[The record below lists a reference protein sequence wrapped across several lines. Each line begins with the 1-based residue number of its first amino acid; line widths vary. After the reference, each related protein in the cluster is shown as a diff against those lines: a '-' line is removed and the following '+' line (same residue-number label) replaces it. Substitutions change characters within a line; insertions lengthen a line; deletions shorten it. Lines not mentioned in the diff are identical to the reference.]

1 MKKNTFL
8 RLLIFSSVVV
18 FSMLFNFQGLSAD
31 SKDIIPIFDDFNRPD
46 LGVTGEGGGYNEPNS
61 AGIPIYWIQMR
72 NVTAKIENNALKLSM
87 KKDAWFGEGIAL
99 KDPIYKYI
107 IMKVKGEKGG
117 EEKFL
122 TLNPDAKGLKKFNEL
137 KGADGKPIPKITKEY
152 QNIVIDI
159 AKSGFNLPS
168 GFEAIHFNNTGEL
181 TVYIDEIYLSKDG
194 VPIDLSEA
202 LAAATAA
209 AEVDDSEAITEDSST
224 DISSNSDNSSSL
236 SSTSDSD
243 NEAVIASTTGTSSSS
258 DTAKDTDTTESSS
271 SKKTILVAIIIS
283 IMALL
288 IGVVVYNSFIR
299 KPKY

>member
-1 MKKNTFL
+1 MKRKNTFL
-8 RLLIFSSVVV
+8 RLLIVSIIVV
-18 FSMLFNFQGLSAD
+18 FSMLFYSQGVSAD

-72 NVTAKIENNALKLSM
+72 NVTANIENNALKLSM

-122 TLNPDAKGLKKFNEL
+122 TLNPDAKGLKKFTEL
-137 KGADGKPIPKITKEY
+137 KGPDGKPIPKITKEY

-159 AKSGFNLPS
+159 TKSGFDLPG
-168 GFEAIHFNNTGEL
+168 GFEAIHFNNTVAL

-194 VPIDLSEA
+194 VPVDLNKA
-202 LAAATAA
+202 VAAATAA
-209 AEVDDSEAITEDSST
+209 AEVDDSEAVTEESST
-224 DISSNSDNSSSL
+224 SISSNSIDSSL
-236 SSTSDSD
+236 SSSSS
-243 NEAVIASTTGTSSSS
+243 ITSSSEDIQTPTDIS
-258 DTAKDTDTTESSS
+258 KYSDTTESTSN
-271 SKKTILVAIIIS
+271 KKTTPVAIIIL

-288 IGVVVYNSFIR
+288 IGVVIYNSFIR
-299 KPKY
+299 KPK